1 MERRLQQATSACGG
15 SSASIAWRFP
25 LRQPGVQQSAKQFLD
40 GWDRANDGHGY
51 DRLIEHI
58 VGRIRQWRPEVVIAS
73 SPSSSSVDPLE
84 QLIGQSVLQ
93 AVDYAADS
101 TRYSHQLIDVGLMP
115 WQVRKVYA
123 ALPEGERGTLEV
135 VCAQIATRLG
145 NSLSDISSGP
155 CGLLNTGLQSTP
167 ASSSFRLLVDRSAQS
182 TGQQDFFS
190 GISALAGRR
199 RPSDATRSR
208 RIRAWQSTP
217 RSSSQNWN
225 LQSILARVDD
235 RGGASQRL
243 SAELSDVTR
252 SMNEDQAAEVLNQLA
267 AALLSARRVG
277 AGGAKLLDDCRPLS
291 KPSARGLGTSVV
303 DSISFQRRG
312 SVAQSQITSGNF
324 REGDCSC

>member
-1 MERRLQQATSACGG
+1 MVPVQGRSYPSSGAQYICRRSAHPTRYGYALGGDEGYLTAVDVIARSGVEAADASNASMERRLQQATSACGG
-15 SSASIAWRFP
+15 SSASIACGFP
-25 LRQPGVQQSAKQFLD
+25 LRQPGVQQTAKQFLD

-135 VCAQIATRLG
+135 VGAQIATRLG

-155 CGLLNTGLQSTP
+155 AP
-167 ASSSFRLLVDRSAQS
+167 Y
-182 TGQQDFFS
+182 
-190 GISALAGRR
+190 
-199 RPSDATRSR
+199 
-208 RIRAWQSTP
+208 
-217 RSSSQNWN
+217 
-225 LQSILARVDD
+225 
-235 RGGASQRL
+235 
-243 SAELSDVTR
+243 
-252 SMNEDQAAEVLNQLA
+252 
-267 AALLSARRVG
+267 
-277 AGGAKLLDDCRPLS
+277 
-291 KPSARGLGTSVV
+291 
-303 DSISFQRRG
+303 
-312 SVAQSQITSGNF
+312 
-324 REGDCSC
+324 